1 MLVHDGKRMCN
12 DDVLM
17 VNCWTFL
24 MLNHATD
31 HDWFVVNGYPGD
43 GCASVYDLWAGLTT
57 SANDE
62 ARG

>member
-1 MLVHDGKRMCN
+1 
-12 DDVLM
+12 
-17 VNCWTFL
+17 